1 MAGKGLTDIAGLRV
15 GHASDLGGITGCTVI
30 LCGPEGAVAGVDVR
44 GSAVG
49 EREMETLRVGHL
61 VERIHALVLA
71 GGSAFGLE
79 AAGGVVGYLEEQGI
93 GFDTGVAKVPIVPT
107 AILFDL
113 GIGDSRRRPDAAMGY
128 QAAQRASDAAVEQGS
143 VGAGTGATVGKLF
156 GLRQATKGGLGT
168 ATQELAGGVAVSAL
182 AVVNAFGDVRD
193 SVTGDIIAGARAAPD
208 SPAFADTVA
217 QMKQGVQRRSFGSS
231 PERLTSTTLVVVAT
245 DAGFDRQAVTKIAAL
260 AQNGL
265 ARALAPVHTTF
276 DGDVVFTLSLGRKEA
291 DLNTVGTVAAE
302 VVAEAIFRGVKQARG
317 LGGVPALK
325 ELAGRN

>member
-15 GHASDLGGITGCTVI
+15 GHASDLDGITGCTVI
-30 LCGPEGAVAGVDVR
+30 LCGPQGAVAGVDVR

-79 AAGGVVGYLEEQGI
+79 AAGGAVRYLEEQGI
-93 GFDTGVAKVPIVPT
+93 GFDTGVAKVPIVPA

-113 GIGDSRRRPDAAMGY
+113 GIGDSRRRPDSAMGY
-128 QAAQRASDAAVEQGS
+128 QAAQRASDAAVEEGS

-156 GLRQATKGGLGT
+156 GSKQATKGGLGT
-168 ATQELAGGVAVSAL
+168 ATQELPGGVAVSAL

-193 SVTGDIIAGARAAPD
+193 PATGAIIAGARTAPD

-217 QMKQGVQRRSFGSS
+217 QMKQGVLRRS
-231 PERLTSTTLVVVAT
+231 
-245 DAGFDRQAVTKIAAL
+245 
-260 AQNGL
+260 NGL
-265 ARALAPVHTTF
+265 ARALSPVHTTF
-276 DGDVVFTLSLGRKEA
+276 DGDVVFSLSLGRKEA

-302 VVAEAIFRGVKQARG
+302 VVAEAIVRGVKRARG

-325 ELAGRN
+325 ELAGKD